1 MKTLLNLGWLVRST
15 SQRAVVVAVVVAAA
29 VGLALA
35 LESHMSTPSHAPS
48 ARAHARVTRAHR
60 GRAPK
65 APARGHTAPSTAPP
79 RTRTRVVPRAL
90 IAPTDPFGMYTAVFA
105 LSAFGLWAETKPWG
119 AAAGGAPLA
128 SSVAALVAA
137 NVGLIPI
144 ASPVYDAIN
153 GVLLPLA
160 VPMLLYTADVKRVI
174 KGSAALL
181 PAFVVG
187 ALGTTLGTLVAY
199 FAVPMRALGDEGWKI
214 ASALMARHIGGAVN
228 FVAVANAL
236 EIQST
241 MMSAA
246 LCADNLMNALYFA
259 GLFALAK
266 GVMPTKAT
274 LAAIGNDS
282 NNDAEGG
289 VAVEGEGLA
298 PFSVRKAS
306 YALTLACAV
315 GFAAKSATRAFGWT
329 GMEIPIITL
338 VTVALATAVPK
349 KLAAIAGSG
358 ESMATLVMQAFFVSV
373 GASGSI
379 REMVTTAPSLFFFS
393 SIQVAFHVVFLLAI
407 AKVCRFD
414 KALALLASNACV
426 GGPTTAAA
434 MASTK
439 SWKSLIVP
447 ALLVGVLGY
456 TVATFIGIGF
466 GLTVLSKLSY
476 T

>member
-1 MKTLLNLGWLVRST
+1 
-15 SQRAVVVAVVVAAA
+15 
-29 VGLALA
+29 
-35 LESHMSTPSHAPS
+35 
-48 ARAHARVTRAHR
+48 
-60 GRAPK
+60 
-65 APARGHTAPSTAPP
+65 
-79 RTRTRVVPRAL
+79 
-90 IAPTDPFGMYTAVFA
+90 MYAAVFA
-105 LSAFGLWAETKPWG
+105 CGAFGLWAETKPWG

-128 SSVAALVAA
+128 SSVIALVAA
-137 NVGLIPI
+137 NVGIIPI

-236 EIQST
+236 EIQPT

-266 GVMPTKAT
+266 GVMPSKET
-274 LAAIGNDS
+274 LAVIENSDS
-282 NNDAEGG
+282 DGG
-289 VAVEGEGLA
+289 CAVEGEGLA
-298 PFSVRKAS
+298 PFSVQNAS
-306 YALTLACAV
+306 FALTLAATVC
-315 GFAAKSATRAFGWT
+315 FAAKSATRAFGWT

-338 VTVALATAVPK
+338 VTVALATAMPK
-349 KLAAIAGSG
+349 KLATIAGSG
-358 ESMATLVMQAFFVSV
+358 ESMATLIMQAFFVSV

-379 REMVTTAPSLFFFS
+379 RQMVTTAPSLFFFS
-393 SIQVAFHVVFLLAI
+393 SIQVAFHVAFLLAV

-466 GLTVLSKLSY
+466 GLTVLSKVY
-476 T
+476 